1 MNTTDL
7 LGFAGVALI
16 LIAYFLNLNQRL
28 AANDLR
34 YILMN
39 LVGAIL
45 ACLASALMKY
55 YPFVLLE
62 GTWAMVSLVALVKK
76 LKDATKT

>member
-45 ACLASALMKY
+45 ACLASVLMKY

-62 GTWAMVSLVALVKK
+62 GTWAIVSLVALVKK

>member
-1 MNTTDL
+1 MTIVDII
-7 LGFAGVALI
+7 GFCGVSLI
-16 LIAYFLNLNQRL
+16 LIAYFLNLNDKISVNNL
-28 AANDLR
+28 G

-45 ACLASALMKY
+45 ACLASLMMEY

-62 GTWAMVSLVALVKK
+62 GTWTIVSLVALIKRI
-76 LKDATKT
+76 AH

>member
-16 LIAYFLNLNQRL
+16 LIAYFLNLNQQL

-45 ACLASALMKY
+45 ACLASVLMKY

-62 GTWAMVSLVALVKK
+62 GTWAIVSLVALVKK

>member
-1 MNTTDL
+1 VNTTDL

-45 ACLASALMKY
+45 ACLASVLMKY

>member
-45 ACLASALMKY
+45 ACLASVLMKY

>member
-1 MNTTDL
+1 
-7 LGFAGVALI
+7 
-16 LIAYFLNLNQRL
+16 
-28 AANDLR
+28 
-34 YILMN
+34 MN

-45 ACLASALMKY
+45 ACLASVLMKY

>member
-45 ACLASALMKY
+45 ACLASVLMKY

-76 LKDATKT
+76 LKDGTKT

>member
-45 ACLASALMKY
+45 ACLASVLMKY

-62 GTWAMVSLVALVKK
+62 GTLAMVSLVALVKK